1 MTVQD
6 VQDNEKVELASP
18 MKVEDVEALTKN
30 DITEQQ
36 VKDRPQL
43 FGIDAR
49 YVVLPLLAVQNAGSV
64 LLMRSTRSLPGEAEF
79 SSQSAVIM
87 QEIIKGLSCIA
98 LLLYQEG
105 SIASAWNVPSEALKT
120 VCEFCGME

>member
-1 MTVQD
+1 MGAEAESNVDAIEAQTPVPEE
-6 VQDNEKVELASP
+6 VVKEKLPEEP
-18 MKVEDVEALTKN
+18 P
-30 DITEQQ
+30 Q
-36 VKDRPQL
+36 RPQL

-49 YVVLPLLAVQNAGSV
+49 FVVLPLLTFQNAGAV